1 MAKTGAV
8 VICTLTPSSWCH
20 KLASPDKQQNA
31 SIMLDFSNFFVFFSR
46 VWLCRGDRE
55 LLEDYF
61 S

>member
-1 MAKTGAV
+1 
-8 VICTLTPSSWCH
+8 
-20 KLASPDKQQNA
+20 
-31 SIMLDFSNFFVFFSR
+31 MLDFSHFFVFFSR